1 MTKMAN
7 EIQIHSN
14 RNERRKLT
22 HNVVKTAKPARKT
35 RFIRDTEIPGF
46 ALRIEPTGAMSWTF
60 QFRYKTNDDR
70 NGKTRLYTI
79 GSCNPGSSEDI
90 KSARKKADAIRIAIR
105 DHNKYPSAGFANANS
120 TSLPSTDSESAITVA
135 DVVRLY
141 LEDKKCTNRS
151 GPHYWCKRV
160 VIPYAGHIR
169 LDELKRGMVWRL
181 RNKVI
186 RKEKG
191 ETAAGFFVTYLK
203 SSWNFGLKYAYTDLP
218 NPAAL
223 VDATEKRVDKRP
235 LSKEAYIALQRGI
248 DAVSNIKGHNPFTI
262 LAIELMALTGFRK
275 GEIANIQIDHI
286 DRDSRMITIPE
297 HKNSH
302 KKGEAGQSLYI
313 PYKAG
318 SRIETILRKSRK
330 MRFERGITK
339 QISPYLF
346 PSIDQF
352 GNVNKNTVYRGI
364 GARWDEIRKA
374 EPILEK
380 HRPKDLRAGWV
391 TCGVNEL
398 KIEKHVIAK
407 ANGREDVGTM
417 SKNYLAVPET
427 EEAFN
432 SVSRAIEET
441 MKRSA

>member
-14 RNERRKLT
+14 RNEKRKLT

-46 ALRIEPTGAMSWTF
+46 ALRIEPSGAMSWAY

-79 GSCNPGSSEDI
+79 GSCNPGSSEDS
-90 KSARKKADAIRIAIR
+90 KSARKKADAIRIDIR
-105 DHNKYPSAGFANANS
+105 DHNKYPSGGSAHANS
-120 TSLPSTDSESAITVA
+120 TSSPNTGNQSVKTVA
-135 DVVRLY
+135 DIVRLY
-141 LEDKKCTNRS
+141 LEDKKSKNRS
-151 GPHYWCKRV
+151 GPHYWCRRI

-169 LDELKRGMVWRL
+169 LDDLKRGMVWRL

-186 RKEKG
+186 LKKEGK
-191 ETAAGFFVTYLK
+191 TAAGFFVTYLK
-203 SSWNFGLKYAYTDLP
+203 AAWNDALKYDYTELP

-235 LSKEAYIALQRGI
+235 LNREALIALQRGI
-248 DAVSNIKGHNPFTI
+248 DTVAKIEGRNPFTI
-262 LAIELMALTGFRK
+262 MAIEMMALTGFRK

-286 DRDSRMITIPE
+286 DRESRMITVPE

-302 KKGEAGQSLYI
+302 KKGEAGEPLYI
-313 PYKAG
+313 PYEAG
-318 SRIETILRKSRK
+318 SRIETIIRKARK
-330 MRFERGITK
+330 MCFERGITK
-339 QISPYLF
+339 QKSPYLF
-346 PSIDQF
+346 PAIDRF
-352 GNVNKNTVYRGI
+352 GNVKKTTIYRGI
-364 GARWDEIRKA
+364 DTRWNEIRKV

-380 HRPKDLRAGWV
+380 LRPKDLRAAWV
-391 TCGVNEL
+391 SYGVNEL
-398 KIEKHVIAK
+398 KIDKHVIAK

-427 EEAFN
+427 REAFD

>member
-14 RNERRKLT
+14 RNEKRKLT
-22 HNVVKTAKPARKT
+22 HHVVKTANPARKT

-46 ALRIEPTGAMSWTF
+46 ALRIEPSGAMSWTY

-90 KSARKKADAIRIAIR
+90 KSARKKADAIRIDIR
-105 DHNKYPSAGFANANS
+105 DHNKYPSGGSARANN
-120 TSLPSTDSESAITVA
+120 TSFPNTGSQNAITVA
-135 DVVRLY
+135 DVVSFY

-151 GPHYWCKRV
+151 GPHYWSQRI
-160 VIPYAGHIR
+160 VIPYTGHIK
-169 LDELKRGMVWRL
+169 LDDLKRGMVWRL

-191 ETAAGFFVTYLK
+191 ETAAAFFVTYLK
-203 SSWNFGLKYAYTDLP
+203 AAWNYALKYAVTELP

-235 LSKEAYIALQRGI
+235 LNQEAYIALQRGL
-248 DAVSNIKGHNPFTI
+248 DTVSKFEGRNPFI
-262 LAIELMALTGFRK
+262 VLAIEMMALTGFRK
-275 GEIANIQIDHI
+275 GEIANIEIDHI
-286 DRDSRMITIPE
+286 DQESKVITIPK

-302 KKGEAGQSLYI
+302 KKGQAGEPLYI
-313 PYKAG
+313 PFKTG
-318 SRIETILRKSRK
+318 SRIDLILKKARK
-330 MRFERGITK
+330 MRFERGISK
-339 QISPYLF
+339 QLSPYLF
-346 PSIDQF
+346 PSIDRL
-352 GNVNKNTVYRGI
+352 GNVKKTTVYRGI
-364 GARWDEIRKA
+364 GARWDEIRKV
-374 EPILEK
+374 EPILKK

-391 TCGVNEL
+391 TCGVNDL

-417 SKNYLAVPET
+417 SKNYLAAPET